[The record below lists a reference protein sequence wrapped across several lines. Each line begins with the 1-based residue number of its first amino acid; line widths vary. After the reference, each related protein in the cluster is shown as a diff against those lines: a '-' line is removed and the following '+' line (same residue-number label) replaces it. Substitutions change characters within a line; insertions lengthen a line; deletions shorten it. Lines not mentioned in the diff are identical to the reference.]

1 MPEQQHAADQPAQLE
16 PLILLAQ
23 GAVAQIEQNGAQ
35 QGKNIVEIE
44 PVVPFSYVLIDQ
56 NTENIKKEIKLENLT
71 APVEKG
77 QVIGSISYF
86 YENKLI
92 GELPV
97 MAKESVEKLSYK
109 DSFLSVIN
117 KFFLAKD

>member
-1 MPEQQHAADQPAQLE
+1 M
-16 PLILLAQ
+16 
-23 GAVAQIEQNGAQ
+23 
-35 QGKNIVEIE
+35 
-44 PVVPFSYVLIDQ
+44 VPFSYVLIDQ